1 MCVSSACTVCQ
12 GAVDVKSITYLIQ
25 LFRGRTVDKCGRSLY
40 HDITMSVLFF
50 DIDNTLLSHLSFSIP
65 ESAMLGLR
73 KAKKKGHLLFLS
85 SGRSI
90 QGLSDYYDP
99 DLFDGLVASS
109 GAVGVV
115 HEKTVCCHAIAP
127 VYIRKMIDLAEEY
140 HIGLFLQCME
150 SSKMNVYGFERLSR
164 ILGKSVDVM
173 KQLGMTVM
181 TSFPEEP
188 VVKMDIIFSQD
199 TPVEE
204 ILGRIPEGLEVVS
217 LLNPAKNDYGS
228 ELTVKGISKGSGI
241 LEMMKVL
248 GKDPKDSYGFG
259 DSAND
264 IAMLKEC
271 GVGIAMGNAEPIV
284 KEAADYVT
292 SDIEEDGIF
301 NALMHFGLI

>member
-1 MCVSSACTVCQ
+1 
-12 GAVDVKSITYLIQ
+12 
-25 LFRGRTVDKCGRSLY
+25 
-40 HDITMSVLFF
+40 MSVLFF
-50 DIDNTLLSHLSFSIP
+50 DIDNTLLSHRSFSIP

-115 HEKTVCCHAIAP
+115 HGKPVCCHAIDP

-164 ILGKSVDVM
+164 ILGKSEDVM
-173 KQLGMTVM
+173 KRLGMTVM

-188 VVKMDIIFSQD
+188 VVKMDIFFSQD

-248 GKDPKDSYGFG
+248 GEDPKDSYGFG